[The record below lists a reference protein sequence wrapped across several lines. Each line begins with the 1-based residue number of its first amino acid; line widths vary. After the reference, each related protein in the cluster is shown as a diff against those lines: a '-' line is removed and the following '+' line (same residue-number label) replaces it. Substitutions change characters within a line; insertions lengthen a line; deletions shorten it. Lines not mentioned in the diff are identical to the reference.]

1 MAAHDEHRFTPSERT
16 PVVGTTTARSAPE
29 APGLAGPYPG
39 TVAAPVLT
47 YRNTF
52 GFDLE
57 PERLWQQIEAVDQFE
72 TWWPWLTD
80 FRIEGGGLAP
90 GSVLSGTVS
99 PPLPYRMRIRIR
111 LEGCER
117 PTAIDADVDGDLVG
131 DAHLRFRPQEGRHL
145 SGGRLGGRDASA
157 GHAAGQPVRSA
168 AAAVGTRPGGRVD
181 GGRVSAADRRPLTQ
195 PGHGEGRGQ
204 QHDRPGHGAEGPF
217 QRGQQHGPIDRNR
230 VVVGQPRSSR
240 PRPWPVG
247 AAAGPEC

>member
-1 MAAHDEHRFTPSERT
+1 MAAHDEHRFTPAERT

-29 APGLAGPYPG
+29 ALGLAGPYPG

-57 PERLWQQIEAVDQFE
+57 PERLWRQIEAVDQFE

-131 DAHLRFRPQEGRHL
+131 DAHLRFRPQEGGTSVEAFWEVEMRQP
-145 SGGRLGGRDASA
+145 SMRLAS
-157 GHAAGQPVRSA
+157 R
-168 AAAVGTRPGGRVD
+168 VG
-181 GGRVSAADRRPLTQ
+181 RPLLQ
-195 PGHGEGRGQ
+195 WG
-204 QHDRPGHGAEGPF
+204 HDRVVEMT
-217 QRGQQHGPIDRNR
+217 
-230 VVVGQPRSSR
+230 VVGFRR
-240 PRPWPVG
+240 RIGVL
-247 AAAGPEC
+247 